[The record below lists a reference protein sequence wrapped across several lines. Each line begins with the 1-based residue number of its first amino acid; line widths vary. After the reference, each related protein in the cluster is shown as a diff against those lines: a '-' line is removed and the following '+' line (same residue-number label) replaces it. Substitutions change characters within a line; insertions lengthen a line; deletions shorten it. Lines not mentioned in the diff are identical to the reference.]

1 MSDAPELSEYEL
13 QRLEQ
18 IRQNHEVLVRL
29 GLAKSD
35 DVDSVLLPLDKKK
48 ERKPASA
55 KKPTTSETSGP
66 HVPHRW
72 GTRSKNNVEHTEVS
86 YEFSLAEERS
96 MDEEE
101 RIRRKEQ
108 RMASAEQV
116 TRSQRVSKP
125 PVYHHDQMV
134 SDILKRQDELLKNA
148 LRKMTGKPQSR
159 PTDDRIHMSMFGD
172 VIGKEIFTGTPLPP
186 VASQPMAP
194 PPVYVPGGN
203 GNWPTQGEKVK
214 CDVCGGIFVKKRDG
228 AIRKHACRS
237 RFSPYGTPVSKPDD
251 GDALL
256 PSMV

>member
-18 IRQNHEVLVRL
+18 IRQNHEVLVSL

-48 ERKPASA
+48 ERKAATA
-55 KKPTTSETSGP
+55 KKPATSETSGA

-72 GTRSKNNVEHTEVS
+72 GTRSKNNVDHTEVT
-86 YEFSLAEERS
+86 YEFSLAEERL
-96 MDEEE
+96 MDQEE
-101 RIRRKEQ
+101 RARRKEQ
-108 RMASAEQV
+108 RMTSAEQV

-148 LRKMTGKPQSR
+148 LRKMKPHSR
-159 PTDDRIHMSMFGD
+159 PTDDRIDMSMFGD
-172 VIGKEIFTGTPLPP
+172 VIGKDIFTGTPLAP
-186 VASQPMAP
+186 VASQPMPP
-194 PPVYVPGGN
+194 PPVYAPGGN

-214 CDVCGGIFVKKRDG
+214 CDMCGGIFVKKRSG

-237 RFSPYGTPVSKPDD
+237 RFSPYDTPVSGADN

-256 PSMV
+256 PSME